1 MSTLCRAAL
10 LASLIAVS
18 AAFATASHVEARQGF
33 NSFFWSGPYYE
44 PAPRAQ
50 RYYAPP
56 RDQNYVPSRKKKVLR
71 SEGRRSSK
79 SSRHRAALAVP
90 NEARDTLPPITCE
103 RAQAIVAEYGF
114 KDVKMQICTEKNF
127 EFRAMRDGKSF
138 SIKIEANGELAKV
151 QRLR

>member
-1 MSTLCRAAL
+1 L
-10 LASLIAVS
+10 LPSLPCQEPSRRPPLWRPVKALIAFS
-18 AAFATASHVEARQGF
+18 
-33 NSFFWSGPYYE
+33 
-44 PAPRAQ
+44 APRAQ

-56 RDQNYVPSRKKKVLR
+56 RDQYYVPSRKKKLLR

-90 NEARDTLPPITCE
+90 NEARDSLPPITCE

-127 EFRAMRDGKSF
+127 EFRAMRDGKPF
-138 SIKIEANGELAKV
+138 SIKIEVNGELAKV